1 MELETKYLQNL
12 VTDEVHQVSFRDDDG
27 ERKRLSQEECNIDD
41 IEQST
46 WLSKLEAEALPVKN
60 RCGHCWPAVEA
71 EASG

>member
-46 WLSKLEAEALPVKN
+46 WLSKLEAEA
-60 RCGHCWPAVEA
+60 
-71 EASG
+71 SG